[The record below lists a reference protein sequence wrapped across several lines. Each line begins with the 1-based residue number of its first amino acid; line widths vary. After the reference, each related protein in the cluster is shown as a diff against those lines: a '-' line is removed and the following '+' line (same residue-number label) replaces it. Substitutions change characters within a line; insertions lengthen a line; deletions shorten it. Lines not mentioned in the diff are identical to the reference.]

1 MTNTVS
7 TADQQTNKQ
16 PLLTIS
22 IVTYNPNFIELKK
35 TLNTLKIALNGLPNG
50 SFSVT
55 VIDNSA
61 NNKVTSFLKR
71 NFEDFP
77 IKLICGQGNIGFGR
91 AHNLVNKEMGEF
103 HLILNPDIQLDPD
116 ALINALAFM
125 QKNDSCGLL
134 SPQASWPDGQRQYL
148 CKRYPAVFDLI
159 LRGFAPAR
167 IRALFSSRLAL
178 YEMQAQTQDEVYWN
192 PPIVSGCFM
201 LFRKK
206 ILVKLRGFND
216 DFFLYFEDFDL
227 SLRSGKLANTAYV
240 PSVKVIHSGG
250 NTSKK
255 GSWHI
260 KIFIRSA
267 ITFYRTHGL
276 KLL

>member
-1 MTNTVS
+1 MTSTVS

-22 IVTYNPNFIELKK
+22 IVTYNPNFIELEN
-35 TLNTLKIALNGLPNG
+35 TLNSLKIALNGLSSG

-55 VIDNSA
+55 IIDNSA
-61 NNKVTSFLKR
+61 SDEVSSFLEH

-77 IKLICGQGNIGFGR
+77 IKLIYGQGNIGFGR

-103 HLILNPDIQLDPD
+103 HLILNPDIQLAPET
-116 ALINALAFM
+116 LVNALAFM
-125 QKNDSCGLL
+125 KSNDNCGLL
-134 SPQASWPDGQRQYL
+134 SPHASWPDGKRQYL

-167 IRALFSSRLAL
+167 IRALFSSRLAR
-178 YEMQAQTQDEVYWN
+178 YEMQDQTQDEVYWN

-206 ILVKLRGFND
+206 ILLDLRGFND
-216 DFFLYFEDFDL
+216 NFFLYFEDFDL
-227 SLRSGKLANTAYV
+227 SLRSRKLADTAYV
-240 PSVKVIHSGG
+240 PTVKVIHSGG
-250 NTSKK
+250 HASRK
-255 GSWHI
+255 GVWHI
-260 KIFIRSA
+260 LKFFKSGLL
-267 ITFYRTHGL
+267 FYRIHYF
-276 KLL
+276 KLF